1 MATKNFKN
9 IKIEKDKGANK
20 GITWLILN
28 RPEKRNAM
36 SPELHFEMSE
46 ALDILAEDDD
56 TKIVVLTGAG
66 KAFSAGQ
73 DLALYFRAN
82 QNDAKNRQKSDPDS
96 EHFLEDFLERFWHPW
111 GFAWRVCKNLMFH
124 IF

>member
-56 TKIVVLTGAG
+56 TQILVLTGAG
-66 KAFSAGQ
+66 LSTASGIPDYRDADAATQERLREELGTPDDPATLDPESDDMIWKA
-73 DLALYFRAN
+73 Y
-82 QNDAKNRQKSDPDS
+82 
-96 EHFLEDFLERFWHPW
+96 
-111 GFAWRVCKNLMFH
+111 VNL
-124 IF
+124 